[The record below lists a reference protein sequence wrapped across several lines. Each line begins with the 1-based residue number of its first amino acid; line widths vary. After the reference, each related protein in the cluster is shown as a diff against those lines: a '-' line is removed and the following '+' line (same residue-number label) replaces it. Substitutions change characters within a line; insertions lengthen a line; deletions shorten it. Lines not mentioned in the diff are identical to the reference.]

1 MIMTNIKHIIFDLG
15 EVIINVNPAAVKEYM
30 KDKGVGNVDEL
41 HLKLLDKDIYHKL
54 ETGKITPDEFRAA
67 IRDIVDIPVTD
78 NEIDEAWNAMLLD
91 IPRERI
97 KFMTRLKSKYKLYL
111 LSNTNVIHWE
121 CYDRYFQDN
130 FDYPGINT
138 FFTKTW
144 YSHLMG
150 VRKPDPAI
158 FKMVLDDG
166 QFNPSEVAFIDD
178 LKDNVDAAATL
189 GIHPVHLPP
198 GKEIMDL
205 FDEELVL
212 KG

>member
-1 MIMTNIKHIIFDLG
+1 MQNIKHIIFDLG

-30 KDKGVGNVDEL
+30 SKKGVGNMDEL
-41 HLKLLDKDIYHKL
+41 HLKLLEGDIYHQL
-54 ETGKITPDEFRAA
+54 ETGKIKPEDFRAA
-67 IRDIVDIPVTD
+67 IKDIIDIPVTD
-78 NEIDEAWNAMLLD
+78 EEIDDAWNAMLLD

-97 KFMTRLKSKYKLYL
+97 KFMTRLKSRYKLYL
-111 LSNTNVIHWE
+111 LSNTNIIHWE

-189 GIHPVHLPP
+189 GIYPVHLPP